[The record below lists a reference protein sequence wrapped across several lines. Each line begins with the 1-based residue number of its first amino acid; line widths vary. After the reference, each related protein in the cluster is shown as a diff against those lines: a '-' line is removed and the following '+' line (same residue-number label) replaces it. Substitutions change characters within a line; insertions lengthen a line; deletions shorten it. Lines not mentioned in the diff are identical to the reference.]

1 MKIALIGSFL
11 LPSESIRHQ
20 PRGATPA
27 GFIMWTENPVN
38 LSPPA
43 VATFLKGANPEV
55 MRGSVDGASRTR
67 TGDLLGAI
75 QALSQL
81 SYSPVAG

>member
-1 MKIALIGSFL
+1 MRTG
-11 LPSESIRHQ
+11 
-20 PRGATPA
+20 
-27 GFIMWTENPVN
+27 
-38 LSPPA
+38 PA
-43 VATFLKGANPEV
+43 VIPFASIVGCLDARLGVLPLLRPVAALPKGANPVV

-81 SYSPVAG
+81 SYSPEVDPW